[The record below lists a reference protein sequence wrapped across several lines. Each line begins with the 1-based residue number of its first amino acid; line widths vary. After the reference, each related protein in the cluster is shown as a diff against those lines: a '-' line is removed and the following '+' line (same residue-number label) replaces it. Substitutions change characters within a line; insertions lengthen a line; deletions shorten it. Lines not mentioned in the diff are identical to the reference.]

1 MSTALV
7 IGGTSGV
14 GLAVAQQ
21 LARRGDTVHIAGRN
35 PDRMSKAKVTIDS
48 EVHGDVHG
56 NVHGHVLDA
65 ADGEAVA
72 ALAAK
77 IGQIRHLVITLAGS
91 GGVGLIS
98 DLPLD
103 GLRQAFEEKYWPTVT
118 AVQASLAHLVK
129 EASITLVGAVTARAA
144 IPGTAGIGSL
154 NAALEGLVQPLA
166 AELASVRVNAVS
178 PGYVDTPWWDGL
190 DPEERAAIFK
200 QAADG
205 LPTKRIATAPDIA
218 EAIVLLAT
226 NPNITG
232 TIIETDGGARLTA

>member
-21 LARRGDTVHIAGRN
+21 LSRRGDTVHIAGRN
-35 PDRMSKAKVTIDS
+35 QDRMIKAKATIDS
-48 EVHGDVHG
+48 EVRGD
-56 NVHGHVLDA
+56 VHGHVLDA

-72 ALAAK
+72 ALVAK
-77 IGQIRHLVITLAGS
+77 IGPIRHLVITLAGS

-98 DLPLD
+98 DLSLD
-103 GLRQAFEEKYWPTVT
+103 SLRQAFEEKYWPTVT
-118 AVQASLAHLVK
+118 AIQASLAHLVTD
-129 EASITLVGAVTARAA
+129 ASITLVGAVTARAA
-144 IPGTAGIGSL
+144 MPGTAGIGSL

-166 AELASVRVNAVS
+166 AELAPIRVNAVS

-190 DPEERAAIFK
+190 DPEERAAFFK

-226 NPNITG
+226 NSNITG
-232 TIIETDGGARLTA
+232 TIIVSDGGARLTA

>member
-7 IGGTSGV
+7 IGGTSGI

-21 LARRGDTVHIAGRN
+21 LARRGDTVHVAGRN
-35 PDRMSKAKVTIDS
+35 TDRMIQAQAVID
-48 EVHGDVHG
+48 GDVY
-56 NVHGHVLDA
+56 GHVLDA
-65 ADGEAVA
+65 ADTEAVA
-72 ALAAK
+72 ALAAR
-77 IGQIRHLVITLAGS
+77 IAPIRHFVITLAGS
-91 GGVGLIS
+91 GGAGPLS

-118 AVQASLAHLVK
+118 ALKASLAHLS
-129 EASITLVGAVTARAA
+129 EDASITLVGAVTARAA
-144 IPGTAGIGSL
+144 MPGTAGIGSL
-154 NAALEGLVQPLA
+154 NAAIEGLVQPLA
-166 AELASVRVNAVS
+166 AELSPVRVNAVS

-190 DPEERAAIFK
+190 DPEERSAFFK

-232 TIIETDGGARLTA
+232 SVIETDGGARLIA